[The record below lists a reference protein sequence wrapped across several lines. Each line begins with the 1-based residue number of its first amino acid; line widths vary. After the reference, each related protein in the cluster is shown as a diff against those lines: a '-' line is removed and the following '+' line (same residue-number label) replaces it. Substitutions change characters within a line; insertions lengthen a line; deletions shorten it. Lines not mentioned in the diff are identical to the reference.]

1 MDTRHRRRQRLKEDA
16 EEQMEALA
24 GEENMGAPAEAP
36 VEEPMESPAEAPQ
49 VLATNRTICLI
60 CTLASMLSLF
70 ALFLV
75 FAERRSRAI
84 RHFSVQSVGLAAAH
98 LGGGLVLLALG
109 ALLRPIPILGYVTTL
124 TFLLIYVAI
133 LIAALVLRVKM
144 MLYAWRGWRFEL
156 PIWGQRL
163 QRYL

>member
-1 MDTRHRRRQRLKEDA
+1 METRQRRRQRLKEED
-16 EEQMEALA
+16 EERLEAPE
-24 GEENMGAPAEAP
+24 GTEAPAEETED
-36 VEEPMESPAEAPQ
+36 VPQ
-49 VLATNRTICLI
+49 EQLLATNRTVCLT

-98 LGGGLVLLALG
+98 LGCGLILLALG

-124 TFLLIYVAI
+124 TFLLIYLAI
-133 LIAALVLRVKM
+133 LIAALILRVKM

-156 PIWGQRL
+156 PVLGPRL
-163 QRYL
+163 RRYL

>member
-1 MDTRHRRRQRLKEDA
+1 MDTRQRRRRRLKEDA
-16 EEQMEALA
+16 EERMEALEGTEGPEMPEMPEVQA
-24 GEENMGAPAEAP
+24 
-36 VEEPMESPAEAPQ
+36 EEPEEVPQ
-49 VLATNRTICLI
+49 AQILATNRTICLI

-98 LGGGLVLLALG
+98 LGSGLVLLALG

-124 TFLLIYVAI
+124 TFLLIDLTI

-156 PIWGQRL
+156 PILGRRL

>member
-1 MDTRHRRRQRLKEDA
+1 MDTRQRRRQRLKED
-16 EEQMEALA
+16 EEERMEAPDIPD
-24 GEENMGAPAEAP
+24 APEAPNVPDTQAEAP
-36 VEEPMESPAEAPQ
+36 EDGPQAQ

-60 CTLASMLSLF
+60 CTLSAMLSLF

-98 LGGGLVLLALG
+98 LGSGLVLLALG

-124 TFLLIYVAI
+124 TFLLIYLAI

-156 PIWGQRL
+156 PILGCRL